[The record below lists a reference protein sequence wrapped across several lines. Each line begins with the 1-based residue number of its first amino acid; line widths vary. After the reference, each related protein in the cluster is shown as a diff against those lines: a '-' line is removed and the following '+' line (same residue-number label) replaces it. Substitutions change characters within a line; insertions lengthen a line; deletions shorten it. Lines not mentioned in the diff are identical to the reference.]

1 MVWEGYLLWNSSSVE
16 DSSLGISRVM
26 IDGYEMLLGIREKVL
41 ISGNKSPKAKARET
55 KSLCRP

>member
-1 MVWEGYLLWNSSSVE
+1 
-16 DSSLGISRVM
+16 M